1 MGLPI
6 WRNPGE
12 DVKKPAT
19 KTDVTATA
27 RSTIR
32 RRTSIHARQSTRPR
46 LTRDGTLPRFEPR
59 SPPPHARRV
68 TDRGIPPIATLL
80 ESADRQHALPPPPP
94 VPEPRSYNATD
105 TPIGARERD
114 LRDSIRSLRDRAG
127 QLRRRNEVPRERQ
140 VPARSNRAPTEGPDR
155 DVAPVSGSPG
165 RPFSFSPADD
175 RSSAARDHSRD
186 TLPTPP
192 ADVSESNDSL
202 FVPSDPPRRLSRG
215 LHPLR
220 HSWSPE
226 ALDGLGDRNRSPTPP
241 DGWEIMRATITPDA
255 TLPSAESSF
264 NSAAASQS
272 FNRDSDSMAAAPGV
286 ASTTGSSS
294 DGRRDTT
301 SSEGANSDSDSS
313 VDPNDLFCEDEEP
326 MNTAVNYAE
335 AMFDFEIGTVS
346 GRARIRAQERIRA
359 REGNRFALANESNRV
374 DIGFRLIEEALESD
388 AGRQRLLEIGV
399 LDQPENLR
407 NMQQR
412 RSIRTGRF
420 EENRIDRDLPLQI
433 ISAPASPPRRSM
445 EHYSPATRE
454 AAREAR
460 DSVHEYFRQF
470 TADALELQSH
480 TRSPPPQYE
489 PLSSHPDVSAF
500 TSRDGPTPHP
510 VSPPTQRSQ
519 TEVADAFF
527 SGDETDLAAMRR
539 VVERLAR
546 RDDVPDEWWSSIGLN
561 LSRTRPRTERD
572 RRGDWESGENR
583 TNSHERRGLA
593 AVRHGLSS
601 GRMPSP
607 AQPGHGPSRL

>member
-6 WRNPGE
+6 WRNPDE
-12 DVKKPAT
+12 DVKKAAT
-19 KTDVTATA
+19 KTDVTASA

-32 RRTSIHARQSTRPR
+32 RRTSIHGRHSTRPH
-46 LTRDGTLPRFEPR
+46 LTRDATLPRFEPR

-68 TDRGIPPIATLL
+68 ADRGIPPIATLL
-80 ESADRQHALPPPPP
+80 ESADRHHALPPPPP
-94 VPEPRSYNATD
+94 VPETRSHSASHTS
-105 TPIGARERD
+105 IGARERD
-114 LRDSIRSLRDRAG
+114 LRDSIRNLRDRAG
-127 QLRRRNEVPRERQ
+127 QLGRRNEVLRERQ
-140 VPARSNRAPTEGPDR
+140 VAERSNRAPPEGPDR
-155 DVAPVSGSPG
+155 DVPVPGSPG
-165 RPFSFSPADD
+165 RPFSFSTTDD
-175 RSSAARDHSRD
+175 RSRDQQRD

-192 ADVSESNDSL
+192 ADASENNDSL
-202 FVPSDPPRRLSRG
+202 FVPSEPPRTSSRG

-226 ALDGLGDRNRSPTPP
+226 TLDGLGDRNRSPTPP
-241 DGWEIMRATITPDA
+241 DGWEIMRSTITPDA

-264 NSAAASQS
+264 HSAAASQS

-301 SSEGANSDSDSS
+301 SSEGVHSDSDSS
-313 VDPNDLFCEDEEP
+313 VDPNDLICEDDEP

-335 AMFDFEIGTVS
+335 AMFGFEIRTIS

-412 RSIRTGRF
+412 RSIRTGSSA
-420 EENRIDRDLPLQI
+420 ESRIDRDLPLQI
-433 ISAPASPPRRSM
+433 DSAPASPPRPSM
-445 EHYSPATRE
+445 EHYSPETRE

-470 TADALELQSH
+470 TGDALQAQSH
-480 TRSPPPQYE
+480 ARSPPPQYE
-489 PLSSHPDVSAF
+489 PLSSHPDVSTF

-519 TEVADAFF
+519 TEFADAFF

-561 LSRTRPRTERD
+561 LSRTRPRTDDER
-572 RRGDWESGENR
+572 GADWQSSESR
-583 TNSHERRGLA
+583 TSGHERRAVA

-601 GRMPSP
+601 RRIQNA